1 MTKLDDLLNRLGSE
15 ASSAKTGL
23 AGLKSKWTSLPFGD
37 RNGLMGAMD
46 VAASQ
51 IGKFANAGDDPV
63 GAVQAAITM
72 VSSLAI
78 AAGPM
83 GMVANVAL
91 NFVSGLLSLFRAR
104 GKKQKNCG

>member
-1 MTKLDDLLNRLGSE
+1 
-15 ASSAKTGL
+15 
-23 AGLKSKWTSLPFGD
+23 
-37 RNGLMGAMD
+37 MGVMN

-72 VSSLAI
+72 VGSLAA

-91 NFVSGLLSLFRAR
+91 NFVSGLLSLFRAG
-104 GKKQKNCG
+104 GKKQKTVGEIVREQIDEALDEFADRTLMQEAEGMMGMFDVL